1 MTAKNFIIKN
11 GLTVGTTEVITSS
24 GSITSA
30 AVGDALNEAIA
41 DKIGGIIQG
50 SGSTTV
56 TYDDT
61 NDTITISSTGKTEE
75 EIQDIVG
82 AQLVTNGSHTNI
94 TASYDD
100 SGDGAVDL
108 SISDTVIRGK
118 ISAGG
123 DLSYDNSTG
132 VVSFTERTDAEVRG
146 LISASGD
153 LSYDNSTGVISFT
166 NDAGDIESVI
176 AGTGLTGGG
185 TSGDVTLSIDL
196 KDEDNMASD
205 SATHAASQQS
215 IKAYVDSQ
223 IASKDNTDEITEGST
238 NLYFTNARADARITA
253 ALIDEDDMSSDSA
266 TRIPSQQSVKAY
278 VDSQVDTVDAL
289 SELSGDTD
297 DVSEGSTN
305 LYYTDARARAA
316 ISASGDLSYN
326 SSTGVVSYTEP
337 TMYADSD
344 ARGAISVTDSGGD
357 GSLAYNSS
365 TGVITYTGP
374 SASEVQAHI
383 TAGTGVSV
391 SSGQVSIGQAVGT
404 SDSPTFAGVTL
415 TGASTVSGHV
425 LPSADVTYDLGSAS
439 YQWRDVYVGPGSLY
453 VNGQK
458 VLEDSSG
465 TIVVSADS
473 DQNLQMKTAGS
484 GDIEFNPSGT
494 GIIQAKG
501 TLQMLDGE
509 LITNSAGNAVAFG
522 NNISVDQIASRSAD
536 TNLVLSGNGTGN
548 VTLNDDVVI
557 SGSLTVSGT
566 TTTVNSETI
575 NLADNILNLNSD
587 FTSGSPT
594 QDAGISVS
602 RGGSTAK
609 TFLWDETNDRW
620 TVGSDSMVAGTFIG
634 NLTGDVTGDV
644 TGNASTASAWATA
657 RTLSLTGAVTGS
669 ASVDGSGNVSLATT
683 ATSDPTLTLAG
694 DASGSATFTNLGNAT
709 LTVTVA
715 NNSHT
720 HTVSNISDLTV
731 TAAELNFM
739 DNVTSNV
746 QTQLNAKYGSGSNAT
761 LGTITTSNASNSG
774 GYVRNVYQSTSAPT
788 SGDGAVGDLWILYS

>member
-166 NDAGDIESVI
+166 NDAGDIESVT